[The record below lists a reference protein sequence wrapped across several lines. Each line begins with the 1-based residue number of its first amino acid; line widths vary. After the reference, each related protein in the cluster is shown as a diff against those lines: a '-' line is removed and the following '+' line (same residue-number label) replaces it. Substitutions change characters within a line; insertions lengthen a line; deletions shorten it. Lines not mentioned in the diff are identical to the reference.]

1 MDEFLDRVSDT
12 VMTAG
17 RVVSDKAKNVTDITK
32 AKYELSTKESEL
44 KDKYR
49 LIGERF
55 YEEHRDDHDA
65 SYDEVFGEIEG
76 LKNEIEDIND
86 RIVGLKGSR
95 LCPSCGAEVSEGA
108 NFCTKCGSALNK

>member
-17 RVVSDKAKNVTDITK
+17 KVVSDKARNVTDITK

-55 YEEHRDDHDA
+55 FEEHKDDHDEK
-65 SYDEVFGEIEG
+65 YDEVFAEIER
-76 LKNEIEDIND
+76 LKDEIEEIND
-86 RIVGLKGSR
+86 KIVGLKGSK

-108 NFCTKCGSALNK
+108 NFCGKCGASLN